1 MRTWDLIYAAR
12 PPQATCP
19 TPDEPER
26 KLPMIDFT
34 VETQIARPVHDVFAY
49 ATDPALLS
57 TWQTN
62 TVSAQRMDDGPYG
75 VGSRL
80 REVHRAPG
88 GKELES
94 VVEVVEYVP
103 DRVFALEVKEGTPI
117 HAHLTFDPA
126 GEGTRMRFRAHGQL
140 TGAARLIEPLIGRTL
155 RKQFTEQV
163 ATLKRVLED
172 ASVPA

>member
-1 MRTWDLIYAAR
+1 
-12 PPQATCP
+12 
-19 TPDEPER
+19 
-26 KLPMIDFT
+26 MIDVT
-34 VETQIARPVHDVFAY
+34 VETRIARPVKDVFAY
-49 ATDPALLS
+49 ATDPDLLPS
-57 TWQTN
+57 WPTN
-62 TVSAQRMDDGPYG
+62 TVSARREDDGPYG

-117 HAHLTFDPA
+117 HAHLTFEPTGA
-126 GEGTRMRFRAHGQL
+126 GTRMRFRAHG
-140 TGAARLIEPLIGRTL
+140 RLSGPTRIMEPLFARML
-155 RKQFTEQV
+155 RKQFARHV

-172 ASVPA
+172 APVAA

>member
-1 MRTWDLIYAAR
+1 
-12 PPQATCP
+12 
-19 TPDEPER
+19 
-26 KLPMIDFT
+26 MIDFT
-34 VETQIARPVHDVFAY
+34 VETHIARPVQDVFAY
-49 ATDPALLS
+49 ATDPNRLS

-62 TVSAQRMDDGPYG
+62 IVSVQREDDGAYG

-88 GKELES
+88 GKQLES

-117 HAHLTFDPA
+117 HAHIRFEPA
-126 GEGTRMRFRAHGQL
+126 DGGTRMRFRVHGKL
-140 TGAARLIEPLIGRTL
+140 TGPIRIMEPLVARML
-155 RKQFTEQV
+155 RKQFTQQV

-172 ASVPA
+172 APVAA

>member
-1 MRTWDLIYAAR
+1 
-12 PPQATCP
+12 
-19 TPDEPER
+19 
-26 KLPMIDFT
+26 MIDIT

-49 ATDPALLS
+49 ATDPEHLS
-57 TWQTN
+57 SWQTN
-62 TVSAQRMDDGPYG
+62 TVSARREDAGPYG

-94 VVEVVEYVP
+94 VVEVVEYAP

-126 GEGTRMRFRAHGQL
+126 GGGTRMRFRAHGRL
-140 TGAARLIEPLIGRTL
+140 TGPTRLMEPILARML
-155 RKQFTEQV
+155 RKQFTQHV
-163 ATLKRVLED
+163 ATLKQILEG
-172 ASVPA
+172 APVAA

>member
-1 MRTWDLIYAAR
+1 
-12 PPQATCP
+12 
-19 TPDEPER
+19 
-26 KLPMIDFT
+26 MIDIT

-49 ATDPALLS
+49 ATDPDHLS

-62 TVSAQRMDDGPYG
+62 TVSARREDAGPYG

-94 VVEVVEYVP
+94 LVEVVEYTP

-126 GEGTRMRFRAHGQL
+126 DGGTRMRFRAHG
-140 TGAARLIEPLIGRTL
+140 RLSGPTRIMEPLVARML
-155 RKQFTEQV
+155 RKQFAQHV
-163 ATLKRVLED
+163 ATLKQVMEG
-172 ASVPA
+172 APVAA

>member
-1 MRTWDLIYAAR
+1 
-12 PPQATCP
+12 
-19 TPDEPER
+19 
-26 KLPMIDFT
+26 MIDIT

-49 ATDPALLS
+49 ATDPGHLS
-57 TWQTN
+57 SWQTN

-94 VVEVVEYVP
+94 VVEVAEYAP

-117 HAHLTFDPA
+117 HAHITFDVA
-126 GEGTRMRFRAHGQL
+126 DGGTRMRLRAHGAL
-140 TGAARLIEPLIGRTL
+140 SGPARIIEPLLARML
-155 RKQFTEQV
+155 RKQFAQHV
-163 ATLKRVLED
+163 ATLKQVLES
-172 ASVPA
+172 APVTA

>member
-1 MRTWDLIYAAR
+1 
-12 PPQATCP
+12 
-19 TPDEPER
+19 
-26 KLPMIDFT
+26 MIDIT

-49 ATDPALLS
+49 ATDPDHLS
-57 TWQTN
+57 SWQTN

-94 VVEVVEYVP
+94 VVEVVEYAP

-117 HAHLTFDPA
+117 HAHITFDPA
-126 GEGTRMRFRAHGQL
+126 DGGTRMRFRAHGKL
-140 TGAARLIEPLIGRTL
+140 SGPTRIIEPLVGRML

-163 ATLKRVLED
+163 ATLKQVLER
-172 ASVPA
+172 APAAA